1 MIFKKVF
8 VLTLMI
14 FMSFSYGFAGSGPD
28 EKNDD
33 QKNIELTDEPMD
45 WYDADSEFEALFNVT
60 GDQVIENA
68 KKYLGRPYRHGSMG
82 PSSFDCSG
90 FTSYIYKCL
99 NIRLNRTSQ
108 DQYRQGISVNKDELE
123 VGDLVFF
130 SNTNSSRRGISH
142 VGIVYSIEPDGSFN
156 FIHAA
161 CHSGITISNIND
173 AYYARKYSGAK
184 RIL

>member
-1 MIFKKVF
+1 MIFKKVLVF
-8 VLTLMI
+8 AFIICV
-14 FMSFSYGFAGSGPD
+14 SVSNGFAKEGPE
-28 EKNDD
+28 EKNDNNN
-33 QKNIELTDEPMD
+33 NIELNDEPMD

-60 GDQVIENA
+60 GDQIIERA
-68 KKYLGRPYRHGSMG
+68 KKYIGRPYRHGSMG

-90 FTSYIYKCL
+90 FTSYVYKSL

-108 DQYRQGISVNKDELE
+108 DQYRQGISVNKEE
-123 VGDLVFF
+123 VEIGDLVFF
-130 SNTNSSRRGISH
+130 SNTHSGRRGISH

-161 CHSGITISNIND
+161 CHSGITISNINET
-173 AYYARKYSGAK
+173 YYARKYSGAK

>member
-1 MIFKKVF
+1 MIFKKVLVF
-8 VLTLMI
+8 SFI
-14 FMSFSYGFAGSGPD
+14 ICMSFSYGFAKTGPV
-28 EKNDD
+28 EENDNKSNEE
-33 QKNIELTDEPMD
+33 QTEEPMD

-60 GDQVIENA
+60 GDRIIENA
-68 KKYLGRPYRHGSMG
+68 KKFIGRPYRHGSMG

-90 FTSYIYKCL
+90 FTSYVYKNL

-108 DQYRQGISVNKDELE
+108 DQFRQGISVEKDELE

-130 SNTNSSRRGISH
+130 SNTHSGRRGISH

-161 CHSGITISNIND
+161 CHSGITISNINE